1 MQVREQWLT
10 SDAPTV
16 LTADLLWAD
25 RLAQNLKSSLI
36 MIEKSIFFFLGH
48 GWKNLSNV
56 IFFFFFLC
64 PGWKK
69 MSQMWHYFSS
79 TSFIVKLMYVWYTC
93 NRCVKQ
99 HERICDGSGLRY
111 ACLYSYSPFLLV
123 LGEVSKLWHS
133 FNVIKVWI
141 KNHIGSQHWGFSS
154 CPFNGN
160 K

>member
-1 MQVREQWLT
+1 MTDIWRPHSVNSR
-10 SDAPTV
+10 
-16 LTADLLWAD
+16 
-25 RLAQNLKSSLI
+25 LI
-36 MIEKSIFFFLGH
+36 MSWSPCTKPQVKLNYDWKKHFFFFLGH

-56 IFFFFFLC
+56 IFFFLC

-69 MSQMWHYFSS
+69 MSQMWHYFST

>member
-1 MQVREQWLT
+1 MRGEQWLT

-16 LTADLLWAD
+16 LTPDLLWAD

-36 MIEKSIFFFLGH
+36 MIKKHFFMPWLKKKSLKCDIISALPLF
-48 GWKNLSNV
+48 V
-56 IFFFFFLC
+56 I
-64 PGWKK
+64 
-69 MSQMWHYFSS
+69 
-79 TSFIVKLMYVWYTC
+79 KLIYVWYTC

-99 HERICDGSGLRY
+99 HEHKRDGSGLRY
-111 ACLYSYSPFLLV
+111 SCSYSYSPFLLV

-141 KNHIGSQHWGFSS
+141 KTHIGSQHRGFSS
-154 CPFNGN
+154 SPFNGN